1 MEESVKKT
9 VTENTVVVYSKTW
22 CSYCTE
28 VKTLFKRLG
37 VQPLVIELDELG
49 PQGPQLQKVLGR
61 LTGQHTVPNVFVGG
75 KHIGGC
81 TDTVKLNR
89 KGDLELML
97 AEANV
102 VVENLQRIWRDQM
115 ATLVSSQTYIY
126 HCYTRKRALDKARRF
141 SRHSLRERRD
151 FSPQNPRFWPLT
163 ITTKHQPLSFSTVCS
178 AADEPSSSSSSE
190 ISADA
195 RIRSEVLTPFRS
207 VRMFFYLAFIASA
220 SLGGLIATSRLI
232 GALANPARSGEVLEI
247 LKGLGI
253 DVGAASLFA
262 FLYFRENK
270 TKNAQM
276 ARLSREENLAK
287 LKMRVEENNK
297 VISVGDLR
305 GVARLVI
312 CAGPA
317 EYIEEAFKRSREF
330 TQGLVERGV
339 VVVAYATDGKSPVLE
354 FDETDIADEEMSQ
367 RRRRL
372 WRVAPVFVSE
382 WDKWL
387 DEQKK
392 LAGVSSDSPVYLSL
406 RLDGRVRG
414 SGVGYPPWQAFVAQ
428 LPPVKGIWT
437 GLLDGMDGRV

>member
-1 MEESVKKT
+1 
-9 VTENTVVVYSKTW
+9 
-22 CSYCTE
+22 
-28 VKTLFKRLG
+28 
-37 VQPLVIELDELG
+37 
-49 PQGPQLQKVLGR
+49 
-61 LTGQHTVPNVFVGG
+61 
-75 KHIGGC
+75 
-81 TDTVKLNR
+81 
-89 KGDLELML
+89 
-97 AEANV
+97 
-102 VVENLQRIWRDQM
+102 M
-115 ATLVSSQTYIY
+115 ATLVSSQGYIY
-126 HCYTRKRALDKARRF
+126 HCHLSKRAVIQTKEPYSLRRL
-141 SRHSLRERRD
+141 SRHNHIETHVL
-151 FSPQNPRFWPLT
+151 SPRTWTLK
-163 ITTKHQPLSFSTVCS
+163 ISRKHHPTVCF
-178 AADEPSSSSSSE
+178 AADEPSPSSSSE

-195 RIRSEVLTPFRS
+195 RIRSEVLSPFRS

-247 LKGLGI
+247 VKGLGI

-305 GVARLVI
+305 GIARLVI
-312 CAGPA
+312 CAGPGG
-317 EYIEEAFKRSREF
+317 YIEEAFKRSREF

-339 VVVAYATDGKSPVLE
+339 VVVAYATDGNAPVLE
-354 FDETDIADEEMSQ
+354 FDESEGEDGEVSQ
-367 RRRRL
+367 SRRRL

-382 WDKWL
+382 WERWL

>member
-1 MEESVKKT
+1 
-9 VTENTVVVYSKTW
+9 
-22 CSYCTE
+22 
-28 VKTLFKRLG
+28 
-37 VQPLVIELDELG
+37 
-49 PQGPQLQKVLGR
+49 
-61 LTGQHTVPNVFVGG
+61 
-75 KHIGGC
+75 
-81 TDTVKLNR
+81 
-89 KGDLELML
+89 
-97 AEANV
+97 
-102 VVENLQRIWRDQM
+102 M
-115 ATLVSSQTYIY
+115 ATLVSSQGYYIH
-126 HCYTRKRALDKARRF
+126 HCHLSKRVLNQTKVEPYFPRSF
-141 SRHSLRERRD
+141 SRHNNHIERHDISPANLR
-151 FSPQNPRFWPLT
+151 FLT
-163 ITTKHQPLSFSTVCS
+163 LKISRKQQTFNNIVCFAS
-178 AADEPSSSSSSE
+178 NEPSSSSE

-195 RIRSEVLTPFRS
+195 RIRSEVLSPFRS
-207 VRMFFYLAFIASA
+207 VRMFFYLAFVASA

-247 LKGLGI
+247 VKGLGI
-253 DVGAASLFA
+253 DIGAASLFA
-262 FLYFRENK
+262 YLYFRENK

-287 LKMRVEENNK
+287 LRMRVEDNDK
-297 VISVGDLR
+297 VISVGELR
-305 GVARLVI
+305 GSARLVI

-317 EYIEEAFKRSREF
+317 SYIEEAFKRSKEF

-339 VVVAYATDGKSPVLE
+339 VVVAYATDGNSPVLE
-354 FDETDIADEEMSQ
+354 LEEIDIADEEVSQ

-372 WRVAPVFVSE
+372 WRVSPVFVSE
-382 WDKWL
+382 WEKWL

>member
-1 MEESVKKT
+1 MFKYWKRGKFMITDPKRVIQNEKEKSSYEQRKK
-9 VTENTVVVYSKTW
+9 VA
-22 CSYCTE
+22 E
-28 VKTLFKRLG
+28 V
-37 VQPLVIELDELG
+37 
-49 PQGPQLQKVLGR
+49 PQRP
-61 LTGQHTVPNVFVGG
+61 
-75 KHIGGC
+75 
-81 TDTVKLNR
+81 
-89 KGDLELML
+89 
-97 AEANV
+97 
-102 VVENLQRIWRDQM
+102 M
-115 ATLVSSQTYIY
+115 ATLVSSQAYIY
-126 HCYTRKRALDKARRF
+126 HCHLIKRALIQTKDPYSPRRL
-141 SRHSLRERRD
+141 SRHNHIETHVL
-151 FSPQNPRFWPLT
+151 SPRTWTLT
-163 ITTKHQPLSFSTVCS
+163 IRGRKHQPLSLNTVCF
-178 AADEPSSSSSSE
+178 AADEPSPSSE

-195 RIRSEVLTPFRS
+195 RIRSEVLSPFRS

-232 GALANPARSGEVLEI
+232 GALANPSRSGEVLEI
-247 LKGLGI
+247 VKGLGI

-305 GVARLVI
+305 GIARLVI
-312 CAGPA
+312 CAGPGG
-317 EYIEEAFKRSREF
+317 YVEEAFKRSKEF

-339 VVVAYATDGKSPVLE
+339 VVVAYATDGSTPVLE
-354 FDETDIADEEMSQ
+354 FDEVDGEDEEVSLS
-367 RRRRL
+367 RRRL

-382 WDKWL
+382 WGRWI